1 MSGKRF
7 WTRLKNRHAAHIST
21 SEPTWGA
28 PPSALRHRSSRPYGW
43 NLWPPPTGGSG
54 YTLPVGMLGVTPEGV
69 DEAEEEELVEVAVWE
84 EAELEVV
91 VGPGW
96 V

>member
-1 MSGKRF
+1 
-7 WTRLKNRHAAHIST
+7 
-21 SEPTWGA
+21 
-28 PPSALRHRSSRPYGW
+28 
-43 NLWPPPTGGSG
+43 
-54 YTLPVGMLGVTPEGV
+54 MLGVTPEGV
-69 DEAEEEELVEVAVWE
+69 EEAEEEELVEVAVWE